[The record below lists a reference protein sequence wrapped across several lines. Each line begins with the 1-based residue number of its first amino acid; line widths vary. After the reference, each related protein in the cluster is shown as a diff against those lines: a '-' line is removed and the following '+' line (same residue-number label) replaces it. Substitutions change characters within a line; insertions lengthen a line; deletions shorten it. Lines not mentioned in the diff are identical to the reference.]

1 MTEESLEFLETD
13 IEDKEIASYSKRFRD
28 DLRAHETIAGLR
40 RLGMNE
46 REIVIAFRLIVRIP
60 SEWEIEKEPQGTS
73 EKRRASLAEKLLNI
87 AGEVENDPDLKGLC
101 FGTNTICFG
110 SPDPES
116 EGFIS
121 LASCLKEGAAELQ
134 TQSSSDAPE
143 RATALKKFT
152 INTIFD
158 LINNPKKRAPN
169 KEIATLTSI
178 LLGEEVSANDV
189 SQVRKKVR
197 RRNYRD

>member
-1 MTEESLEFLETD
+1 M
-13 IEDKEIASYSKRFRD
+13 
-28 DLRAHETIAGLR
+28 R
-40 RLGMNE
+40 RSFKLSMP
-46 REIVIAFRLIVRIP
+46 AF
-60 SEWEIEKEPQGTS
+60 
-73 EKRRASLAEKLLNI
+73 
-87 AGEVENDPDLKGLC
+87 
-101 FGTNTICFG
+101 
-110 SPDPES
+110 
-116 EGFIS
+116 
-121 LASCLKEGAAELQ
+121 AAYTKTRTLP
-134 TQSSSDAPE
+134 SDAPE